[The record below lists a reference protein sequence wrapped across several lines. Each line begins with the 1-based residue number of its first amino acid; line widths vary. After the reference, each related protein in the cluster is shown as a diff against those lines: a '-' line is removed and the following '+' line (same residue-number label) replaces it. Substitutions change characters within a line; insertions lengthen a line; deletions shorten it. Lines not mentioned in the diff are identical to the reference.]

1 MILISGHLI
10 DLVLIVAMVM
20 ILFSFSY
27 LILLTLLAKIN
38 PPKWVPR
45 DYAAEPNGAPT
56 VIFVMPCLNE
66 GLVIGASVSRL
77 LSLDYPNFHIVVIDD
92 GSDDNTAAVVRSFDD
107 PRLTLFQRRLPHARQ
122 GKGHA
127 LNDAFQFIVGGGVLP
142 NLDPDNTVLAVVD
155 ADGRMDPESL
165 NYVIPAFED
174 TTLAGAQI
182 GIRINNRTSNL
193 LARMQDFEFVVYT
206 ELFQRGR
213 VKLNSVGL
221 GGNGQ
226 FVRLSAMQSLG
237 PSPWSSSLTE
247 DLDLGVRLSLQ
258 DYRIDYCPNV
268 AVHQQG
274 LESTRRWLRQ
284 RARWFQGFLQGWGQ
298 LADILT
304 RLRGTRRVDLFY
316 LLTSP
321 VLILITTFLTLSF
334 ATWMIGVAINL
345 ATGTANLS
353 WQLLWTYVL
362 AFGPGILLSLVY
374 RGQEPGLGMAKAILL
389 GHLYVLYCL
398 LWILAGWRAVWNQL
412 RGKTGWAKTERVK
425 EEPKEIAENEALAS
439 SAAKEAHAP
448 EAGQ

>member
-1 MILISGHLI
+1 MILISGHRI
-10 DLVLIVAMVM
+10 DLVLILAMAM
-20 ILFSFSY
+20 IFISFSY
-27 LILLTLLAKIN
+27 LTLLAILAKIN

-45 DYAAEPNGAPT
+45 DYASESGEAPA

-66 GLVIGASVSRL
+66 GLVIGASLRRL

-92 GSDDNTAAVVRSFDD
+92 GSDDDTADVVRTFDD
-107 PRLTLFQRRLPHARQ
+107 PRLILFQRKLPNARQ

-127 LNDAFQFIVGGGVLP
+127 LNAAFKFILGGGVLP
-142 NLDPDNTVLAVVD
+142 NLDPENTVLAVVD
-155 ADGRMDPESL
+155 ADGHMDPESL

-182 GIRINNRTSNL
+182 GVRINNRTSNL

-213 VKLNSVGL
+213 VKLKSVGL

-226 FVRLSAMQSLG
+226 FVRVSAMQSLG

-247 DLDLGVRLSLQ
+247 DLDLGVRLTLAG
-258 DYRIDYCPNV
+258 YRIDYCPNV

-274 LESTRRWLRQ
+274 LESTGRWLRQ

-304 RLRGTRRVDLFY
+304 RLRGSRRVDLFY

-334 ATWMIGVAINL
+334 LTWMIGFAVNLVA
-345 ATGTANLS
+345 GTAQPS
-353 WQLLWTYVL
+353 WLLLWTYVL
-362 AFGPGILLSLVY
+362 AFGPGILLSLAY
-374 RGQEPGLGMAKAILL
+374 RGHEPGLGYIKAIAF
-389 GHLYVLYCL
+389 GHLYVVYSL
-398 LWILAGWRAVWNQL
+398 LWVLAGWRAVWNQI
-412 RGKTGWAKTERVK
+412 RGKTGWAKTERVR
-425 EEPKEIAENEALAS
+425 EEPGEVAENEALAS
-439 SAAKEAHAP
+439 SAAKEAHAV
-448 EAGQ
+448 ESEK